1 MYNDREIMLHF
12 SGGFNLHRDTMLAVK
27 RKWRQ
32 VSAICV
38 CVYNNNKKITKIKK
52 NKNTYVNC

>member
-1 MYNDREIMLHF
+1 MLHF